1 MKPVTKNADEQ
12 VIRNREHFNRAVL
25 FEGCSSVGGFT
36 DIDAVYDVKGKA
48 LVLIEVKHYGSPI
61 TTGQKILFDRLVM
74 WCQKPVYAITAW
86 EYGNGNEDIMLKD
99 AIVKEVRIKDP
110 KTGKS
115 VVKPS
120 KAPVTVRAAIEYIEK
135 KHGVAK

>member
-1 MKPVTKNADEQ
+1 MTYVTKCADDQ
-12 VIRNREHFNRAVL
+12 VIRNREHFNRAII

-48 LVLIEVKHYGSPI
+48 LVLIEVKRKNCAI

-86 EYGNGNEDIMLKD
+86 EDHDGDIILKD
-99 AIVKEVRIKDP
+99 AIVKEIRVK
-110 KTGKS
+110 GKNGKA

-120 KAPVTVRAAIEYIEK
+120 NGNITVRQVIEYIEK
-135 KHGVAK
+135 KHGVSKC

>member
-1 MKPVTKNADEQ
+1 MTHVTKCADEQ
-12 VIRNREHFNRAVL
+12 VIRNRDYLNRAIV

-48 LVLIEVKHYGSPI
+48 LVLIEVKRKGCRI

-86 EYGNGNEDIMLKD
+86 EDDDGDIILRDATVQEVRVKD
-99 AIVKEVRIKDP
+99 PQTGKAIVKP
-110 KTGKS
+110 SSGKL
-115 VVKPS
+115 
-120 KAPVTVRAAIEYIEK
+120 TVRQVIEHIEK

>member
-1 MKPVTKNADEQ
+1 MTHVTKCADDQ
-12 VIRNREHFNRAVL
+12 VIRNREYFNRAII

-48 LVLIEVKHYGSPI
+48 LVLIEVKRKGHPI
-61 TTGQKILFDRLVM
+61 TTGQKIFFERLVM

-86 EYGNGNEDIMLKD
+86 EDDDGDIILKD
-99 AIVKEVRIKDP
+99 AAVREVRIKDP

-115 VVKPS
+115 RVIPNS
-120 KAPVTVRAAIEYIEK
+120 KNVTVRQVIEYIEK
-135 KHGVAK
+135 KHGVLK